1 MVMVH
6 TCWWWSSY
14 KKLEL
19 EWQEGCARGQ
29 KQLAN
34 VADSVQKT
42 TTKYI
47 RTNDT
52 IRRYLTGEHWGSLAD
67 CEQLQGR
74 ASSRVRGKISDY
86 KRKGVIS
93 LDCAGLML
101 RWAFGCAVMGFGAS
115 MLQSIAE
122 RSQWIGKWKYAGLFL
137 LLLSSLTSLYAI

>member
-42 TTKYI
+42 T
-47 RTNDT
+47 
-52 IRRYLTGEHWGSLAD
+52 YLTGEHWGSLAD

-74 ASSRVRGKISDY
+74 ASSRVRGQIIDVA
-86 KRKGVIS
+86 RKGVIM